1 VHAIEP
7 RERATPGPC
16 QSRGRRHPKSGA
28 LLRRTISPSGGMQY
42 RTVHAIEPRERATPG
57 PCQSRGRGH
66 PKSGA
71 LLRRTISPSGGMQY
85 RTIFGKGKW

>member
-1 VHAIEP
+1 VRRRKTAAGTALAQPWPEEG
-7 RERATPGPC
+7 RSC
-16 QSRGRRHPKSGA
+16 QS
-28 LLRRTISPSGGMQY
+28 
-42 RTVHAIEPRERATPG
+42 VHAIEPRERATPG

-85 RTIFGKGKW
+85 RTIFGKGK